1 MTAATL
7 FTPGRA
13 KQARSTQPGRRP
25 TATATPSVGTALREL
40 ATAASHLASAL
51 WAAITQQSAVEARTL
66 SAAEQ
71 AEHVRAMADVQMRF
85 DMRFAQELYA
95 MANRHEAAA
104 PRV

>member
-13 KQARSTQPGRRP
+13 KLARTSKTNP
-25 TATATPSVGTALREL
+25 APSVGVALHEL
-40 ATAASHLASAL
+40 ATAARHLVSAL
-51 WAAITQQSAVEARTL
+51 WAAATQAPVVEARALT
-66 SAAEQ
+66 AAEQ
-71 AEHVRAMADVQMRF
+71 ADQVRAMADLQMRF

-104 PRV
+104 RQA

>member
-13 KQARSTQPGRRP
+13 KLARPSNP
-25 TATATPSVGTALREL
+25 APSVGVALHEL
-40 ATAASHLASAL
+40 ATATRHLASAL
-51 WAAITQQSAVEARTL
+51 WAAATQAPAVEARAQT
-66 SAAEQ
+66 AAEQ
-71 AEHVRAMADVQMRF
+71 ADQVRAMADLQMRF

-104 PRV
+104 HNA